1 MLPYVSSLLLCQLQ
15 FILQFKMISF
25 IYAHYKVVTIIC
37 LYLFIFPVGFNLSR
51 RFLIL
56 FNKLAKQGICIDK
69 CSISVLC
76 PAGQFLKS
84 LRWGLPQSPVIASRA
99 VRLCMSSGYFAVTG
113 RNKKSEA
120 RLCRNI
126 PVLPCLFS
134 SVLLYF
140 LLPIFRGL
148 PLFFHLLAV
157 EHFHVLSRLQKFLH
171 LLLCFPV
178 VPVRRLF
185 L

>member
-1 MLPYVSSLLLCQLQ
+1 MILESMRCLRCKRLYRISIKIYGKRCIPNACDVSRSGTLYKRALLCS
-15 FILQFKMISF
+15 KDVKKA
-25 IYAHYKVVTIIC
+25 IYY
-37 LYLFIFPVGFNLSR
+37 
-51 RFLIL
+51 
-56 FNKLAKQGICIDK
+56 KLAKQGICIDK
-69 CSISVLC
+69 CSISILC

-99 VRLCMSSGYFAVTG
+99 VRLCMSSGHFAVTG

-120 RLCRNI
+120 RLCRSI

-134 SVLLYF
+134 SVLVYF
-140 LLPIFRGL
+140 LLPVFRGL

-157 EHFHVLSRLQKFLH
+157 EHFHVLPRLQKFLH
-171 LLLCFPV
+171 LLLRFPV
-178 VPVRRLF
+178 VTVRRLF

>member
-1 MLPYVSSLLLCQLQ
+1 MQQGCQESHLLQTGEAGHLYRQMLDFRSLPCR
-15 FILQFKMISF
+15 
-25 IYAHYKVVTIIC
+25 
-37 LYLFIFPVGFNLSR
+37 PV
-51 RFLIL
+51 
-56 FNKLAKQGICIDK
+56 
-69 CSISVLC
+69 
-76 PAGQFLKS
+76 LKS

-99 VRLCMSSGYFAVTG
+99 VRLCMSSGHFAVTG

-120 RLCRNI
+120 RLCRNV

-134 SVLLYF
+134 SVLVYF
-140 LLPIFRGL
+140 LLPLLRGL

-157 EHFHVLSRLQKFLH
+157 EHFHILPCLQKFLH

-178 VPVRRLF
+178 VPVCRLF

>member
-1 MLPYVSSLLLCQLQ
+1 ML
-15 FILQFKMISF
+15 
-25 IYAHYKVVTIIC
+25 
-37 LYLFIFPVGFNLSR
+37 LFITIPLHNANLN
-51 RFLIL
+51 LISQIENIKPQSCHEVW
-56 FNKLAKQGICIDK
+56 FSFYKLAKQGICIDK

-157 EHFHVLSRLQKFLH
+157 EHFHVLSRFQEFLH

>member
-1 MLPYVSSLLLCQLQ
+1 MCYFTLKLAECQSSLDILCAKFWLPTQ
-15 FILQFKMISF
+15 
-25 IYAHYKVVTIIC
+25 T
-37 LYLFIFPVGFNLSR
+37 G
-51 RFLIL
+51 
-56 FNKLAKQGICIDK
+56 KLAKQGICIDK

-134 SVLLYF
+134 SVLVYF
-140 LLPIFRGL
+140 LLLLLRGL

-157 EHFHVLSRLQKFLH
+157 EHFHVLSRFQEFLH